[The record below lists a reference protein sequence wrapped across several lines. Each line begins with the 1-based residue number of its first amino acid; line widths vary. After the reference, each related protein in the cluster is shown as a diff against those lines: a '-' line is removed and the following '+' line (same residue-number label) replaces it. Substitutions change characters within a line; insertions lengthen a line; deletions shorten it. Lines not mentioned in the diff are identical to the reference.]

1 MRLHKKTFKV
11 DLFDRIRTN
20 EESLSKMARQLH
32 GYFTYP
38 KLEGPLGAHMKF
50 RGKDILNWNVNDYL
64 GFTQNE
70 EIRRIDEE
78 LTRKWGLSYPSGNRI
93 MAGHTSIHEKLESML
108 ADFTHK
114 EDAFVLNYGYQGIS
128 SVIDALCDR
137 KDIIVYD
144 VQVHASMIDGVR
156 LHRGEHFSYQHND
169 MDSLEKAL
177 QKAESKLEK
186 DPQGGILLLTQG
198 VFSSTGD
205 YGKLDQIVALKERY
219 SFRIFL
225 NDADGFGVQGKNG
238 SGTAEHFGV
247 SSQIDLYLGSFSK
260 AFASQ
265 GCFISGPELIMN
277 YLRYRTRTQLH
288 SKTLPLVF
296 TEGIIE
302 RLKYLKKNLSLLKKL
317 HSNADYLRNALLEKG
332 FDLGES
338 NTNII
343 PIYFPCNIYEALN
356 IVIDLRENYNIFC
369 PVLIYP
375 FILKDQLL
383 LRLMPTVYHSMEDM
397 DFTLNAFVDI
407 RENLKA
413 QKYSTERSDFFK
425 DS

>member
-1 MRLHKKTFKV
+1 M

-20 EESLSKMARQLH
+20 EEPLSKMARQLH

-70 EIRRIDEE
+70 EIRRIDKE
-78 LTRKWGLSYPSGNRI
+78 LTKKWGLSYPSGNRI
-93 MAGHTSIHEKLESML
+93 MAGNTSIHEKLESKL
-108 ADFTHK
+108 ADFTQK

-128 SVIDALCDR
+128 SLIDALCDR
-137 KDIIVYD
+137 GDIIVYD
-144 VQVHASMIDGVR
+144 IQVHASMIDGIR

-177 QKAESKLEK
+177 KKAENILEK
-186 DPQGGILLLTQG
+186 KPKGGILLLTQG

-205 YGKLDQIVALKERY
+205 YGKLDEIVALKDRY

-225 NDADGFGVQGKNG
+225 NDADGFGIQGEKG
-238 SGTAEHFGV
+238 SGTPEHFGV
-247 SSQIDLYLGSFSK
+247 NSQIDLYLGSFSK

-277 YLRYRTRTQLH
+277 YLKYHTRTQLH
-288 SKTLPLVF
+288 SKALPLVF
-296 TEGIIE
+296 AEGMIE
-302 RLKYLKKNLSLLKKL
+302 RLNYLQSHLSLLKQL
-317 HSNADYLRNALLEKG
+317 HENVDYLRNAFIERG
-332 FDLGES
+332 FDLGNS

-343 PIYFPCNIYEALN
+343 PIYFPCTIYEALN
-356 IVIDLRENYNIFC
+356 LVIDLRESYNIFC

-375 FILKDQLL
+375 FILKNQLL
-383 LRLMPTVYHSMEDM
+383 LRLMPTMYHSKEDM
-397 DFTLNAFVDI
+397 DFTLNAFVDVN
-407 RENLKA
+407 ENLKA
-413 QKYSTERSDFFK
+413 KKYSTDHSDFFK
-425 DS
+425 DI

>member
-1 MRLHKKTFKV
+1 MSSSNHEPANLREVFCSV
-11 DLFDRIRTN
+11 
-20 EESLSKMARQLH
+20 Q
-32 GYFTYP
+32 G
-38 KLEGPLGAHMKF
+38 EGPYVGMRQAFVRFSGCNLSCNYCDTNF
-50 RGKDILNWNVNDYL
+50 RNPGTCDYERVEGSGVFEKVSNPVN
-64 GFTQNE
+64 
-70 EIRRIDEE
+70 I
-78 LTRKWGLSYPSGNRI
+78 
-93 MAGHTSIHEKLESML
+93 EKLESML

-265 GCFISGPELIMN
+265 GCFIAGPELIMN

-288 SKTLPLVF
+288 SKALPLVF

-317 HSNADYLRNALLEKG
+317 HTNADYLRNALLEKG